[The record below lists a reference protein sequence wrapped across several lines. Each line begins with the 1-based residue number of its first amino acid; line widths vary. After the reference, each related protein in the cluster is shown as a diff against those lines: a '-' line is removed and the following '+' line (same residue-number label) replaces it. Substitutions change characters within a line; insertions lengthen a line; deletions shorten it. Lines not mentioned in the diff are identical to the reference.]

1 MQTLNFGLIGV
12 GRFGKHYIRL
22 LQKTKGVKLVAVA
35 AKTKKSLLEV
45 SNLLRDD
52 VLQLTNSDALL
63 KMKTVDCVIIATPA
77 STHFAIAKMAIEAR
91 KNVLLEKPMVK
102 NLAEAK
108 ELRKIVKK
116 SRKVFMVAHQYVYN
130 DCVGHLKKE
139 LKKGTFGKVNFV
151 FADHF
156 YPGPVR
162 NDIGCFWD
170 AGTHIFSIVQHLLN
184 PGKITKVSGSP
195 DVITKFGF
203 DGFTQANVHFSKGL
217 DLHLAVSCLYPE
229 KSKLFAVVGSK
240 KSAIF
245 DDVAKTRLRV
255 FQNAGKS
262 AKGTLKAS
270 VKKIKY
276 NEPLQNELGHFV
288 YCIRNKKEPLT
299 GIESSYEITEW
310 LDKVSKSIK
319 LPKYK

>member
-22 LQKTKGVKLVAVA
+22 LQEMKGVKLVAVA
-35 AKTKKSLLEV
+35 AKTKKSLLGV
-45 SNLLRDD
+45 SHLLRDD
-52 VLQLTNSDALL
+52 VLQLTNSGALL
-63 KMKTVDCVIIATPA
+63 KMKTIDCIIIATPA
-77 STHFAIAKMAIEAR
+77 STHFVLAKKSIEAG

-108 ELRKIVKK
+108 KLRKIVKK

-130 DCVGHLKKE
+130 DCVSFLKKE
-139 LKKGTFGKVNFV
+139 FKGGAFGKVSFV

-170 AGTHIFSIVQHLLN
+170 AGTHIFSVVQHLFN

-195 DVITKFGF
+195 DVVTKYGF

-245 DDVAKTRLRV
+245 DDAANTKIRI
-255 FQNAGKS
+255 FENAGKS
-262 AKGTLKAS
+262 ALGKPKTS

-276 NEPLQNELGHFV
+276 NEPLKNELEHFV
-288 YCIRNKKEPLT
+288 YCIRNRKEPFT

-310 LDKVSKSIK
+310 LDKVSKGIN
-319 LPKYK
+319 LPRYK